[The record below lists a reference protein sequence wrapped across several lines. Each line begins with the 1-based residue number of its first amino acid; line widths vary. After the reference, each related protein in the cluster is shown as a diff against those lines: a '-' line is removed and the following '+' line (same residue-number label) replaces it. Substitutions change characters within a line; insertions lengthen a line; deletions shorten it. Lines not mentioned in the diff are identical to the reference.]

1 MLDHFQELLAIF
13 VSCWVCFFVYCQI
26 AFFLAVRQKASH
38 CSMRFLCQPLL
49 ASVFKTRFKKKKPLG
64 VLVLFLLKHNQN
76 QITYS
81 RHKLE
86 RLNSMSVFSCTLNL
100 LSRLGSG
107 CLCWFLCDVDNLGFQ
122 KLPRSRREVDLSLES

>member
-13 VSCWVCFFVYCQI
+13 VFCCVCFFVYCRI
-26 AFFLAVRQKASH
+26 AFSLAVRQKASH
-38 CSMRFLCQPLL
+38 CSMRLLCQPLL
-49 ASVFKTRFKKKKPLG
+49 ASVFKTRFKKKPLG

-86 RLNSMSVFSCTLNL
+86 GLNSMSVFSCTLNL
-100 LSRLGSG
+100 LSRLGSA
-107 CLCWFLCDVDNLGFQ
+107 CVCWLVCNVDNLGFQ